1 MAKPD
6 ATAGQVIQAAK
17 AAQIHEFIMT
27 LPEGYDTHAG
37 DRGTRLSGG
46 QRQRITIARAILR
59 NAPIVVLDEATAFA
73 DPESEEEII
82 EAISYLTKD
91 KTVITIA
98 HRLSSISHV
107 DQILV
112 MNKGEIVERGRHD
125 ALLDNHGIYAKLWA
139 NYKAAQAWD
148 LQTKGEIHV

>member
-1 MAKPD
+1 MVAD
-6 ATAGQVIQAAK
+6 AAR
-17 AAQIHEFIMT
+17 AAQIHDSIMT
-27 LPEGYDTHAG
+27 LPDGYETRAG

-46 QRQRITIARAILR
+46 QRQRVTIARAILR

-82 EAISYLTKD
+82 RAIAHLTKN

-98 HRLSSISHV
+98 HRLATITQV

-112 MNKGEIVERGRHD
+112 FDRGRIVERGRHA
-125 ALLDNHGIYAKLWA
+125 ALLSNQGLYAQLWG
-139 NYKAAQAWD
+139 NYEAAQAWD
-148 LQTKGEIHV
+148 LHARVADPEGADHV